1 MSHRH
6 MGLTDR
12 AKIEFGVKQN
22 LSNAAIAQ
30 LIRFDATAIGRE
42 ISRNSIN
49 GVYDSELAHQ
59 QSVRV
64 RSKAMKKNW
73 KANPDML
80 NNIESLVTEDEWS
93 PDQIV
98 NRCKIFKIP
107 MVCRSRIY
115 ELIGEDRKAGGDI
128 YKSLR
133 RGGKKPNQ
141 RGVGHASG
149 RGLIPDRVDISER
162 PSIVDAKVR
171 LGDFEIDTI
180 IGAGKK
186 SGLLTINDR
195 ITSLTKIV
203 LLNSLDATT
212 VSESLINCLGPN
224 SSIVRTITSDNGK
237 EFAYH
242 KRVSSGLKCDYY
254 FCQPYHS
261 WERGLNE
268 NTNGLIRQYYPKG
281 TDFRNTTVEEV
292 QLVEDKL
299 NNRPRKKL
307 GYLTPREMFDE
318 FLLQHDSLLCRENL
332 IH

>member
-6 MGLTDR
+6 MVLTNQ
-12 AKIEFGVKQN
+12 AQIEFGVKQN
-22 LSNAAIAQ
+22 LSNIAIAQ
-30 LIRFDATAIGRE
+30 LTEFVGRE
-42 ISRNSIN
+42 ISRNSIDR
-49 GVYDSELAHQ
+49 VYNSELAHQ

-64 RSKAMKKNW
+64 RSQAMKKNW
-73 KANPDML
+73 KASPDML
-80 NNIESLVTEDEWS
+80 NNIESLETEDEWS

-107 MVCRSRIY
+107 MVCPSQIY

-133 RGGKKPNQ
+133 HSGKKPNQ
-141 RGVGHASG
+141 RGVGHAFDRS
-149 RGLIPDRVDISER
+149 LIPNPVDISER
-162 PSIVDAKVR
+162 PSIVNAKVR
-171 LGDFEIDTI
+171 IGDFEIDTI
-180 IGAGKK
+180 IGTGKK
-186 SGLLTINDR
+186 SGLPTIIDR

-212 VSESLINCLGPN
+212 VSKSLINCLGPN

-242 KRVSSGLKCDYY
+242 KRVSSGLKFNYY

-261 WERGLNE
+261 WVRGLNE

-307 GYLTPREMFDE
+307 GYLTLREVFDE
-318 FLLQHDSLLCRENL
+318 FL
-332 IH
+332 